1 MSLYRKIFDNFNS
14 AKNGELKFD
23 DFSLKKCPCTGKFFD
38 VVIKKSVP
46 PKMASKGRKF
56 THMKYDSIKINDEE
70 KVYINPKTG
79 EVFESD
85 GTVYIETAEQR
96 LQRQEYF
103 KKQKEIEA
111 KIQLMKKKYEEYS
124 NFTWYFYRINEANL
138 PNLPPVYL
146 VRLIYLATYINYD
159 NTLKRTL
166 KSFITEKDLPKLLD
180 ISETEA
186 RRFVTVLKRENILL
200 NDVQRN
206 QPVLKLNHELFA
218 KGQLPKSF
226 VNGLE
231 ENNLSFTRL
240 YADGIRKIYKQ
251 TVSSKRKHLG
261 YVFKLLPYVNKQY
274 NIVCYNPDET
284 NREEIH
290 SIPSSKICE
299 LLGCDISHKS
309 RLFRS
314 LLKISFHSGKSI
326 YSIMQYLTYSTEDN
340 IEAMVLINPSI
351 YYAGHNWDE
360 VKILA
365 VNKFKKSKEK

>member
-1 MSLYRKIFDNFNS
+1 
-14 AKNGELKFD
+14 
-23 DFSLKKCPCTGKFFD
+23 
-38 VVIKKSVP
+38 
-46 PKMASKGRKF
+46 MASKGRKF
-56 THMKYDSIKINDEE
+56 TYMKYDSIKINDEE
-70 KVYINPKTG
+70 KVYVNPETG

-111 KIQLMKKKYEEYS
+111 KIQSMKKKYEEYG
-124 NFTWYFYRINEANL
+124 NFTWYFYRINETNL

-206 QPVLKLNHELFA
+206 QHVLKLNHELFA

-240 YADGIRKIYKQ
+240 YADGIRTIYKQ

-261 YVFKLLPYVNKQY
+261 YIFKLLPYVNKQY

-314 LLKISFHSGKSI
+314 LLKISFQSGKST
-326 YSIMQYLTYSTEDN
+326 YSIMQYLTYSTEDD

-351 YYAGHNWDE
+351 YYAGNNWDE

-365 VNKFKKSKEK
+365 VDKFKKSKEK